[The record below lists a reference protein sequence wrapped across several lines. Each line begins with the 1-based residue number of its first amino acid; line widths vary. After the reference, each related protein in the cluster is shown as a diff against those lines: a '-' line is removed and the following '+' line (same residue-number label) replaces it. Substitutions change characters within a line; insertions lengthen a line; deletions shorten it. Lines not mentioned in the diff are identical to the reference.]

1 MFSNSKTKDVK
12 IVKGGSVD
20 TLITGKTQITGDIVF
35 SGVLFLDG
43 RIKGQIKSDDDKA
56 LLTVGPNGVVEGEIH
71 VPNVVIQG
79 KVTGDVYARAH
90 ASLAA
95 SARIEGSVYYH
106 LIEMTMGS
114 EVNGRLVHQPAV
126 PKQLEHKPE

>member
-1 MFSNSKTKDVK
+1 MFGNNKTKDVK

-20 TLITGKTQITGDIVF
+20 TLITGKTTITGDIQF

-43 RIKGQIKSDDDKA
+43 TIKGNVKSDDDKA
-56 LLTVGPNGVVEGEIH
+56 LLTVGPNGLIEGEVH

-79 KVTGDVYARAH
+79 KVSGDVYARAH

-95 SARIEGSVYYH
+95 SAHIEGSVYYH
-106 LIEMTMGS
+106 LIEMMMGA
-114 EVNGRLVHQPAV
+114 EVNGRLVHQPAT
-126 PKQLEHKPE
+126 PKQLEHKPD

>member
-1 MFSNSKTKDVK
+1 MWGSNKTKDVK
-12 IVKGGSVD
+12 IVKGGSID
-20 TLITGKTQITGDIVF
+20 TLITGKTQVTGDIDF

-43 RIKGQIKSDDDKA
+43 IVKGNIKSDDEKA
-56 LLTVGPNGVVEGEIH
+56 LLTVGPNGMVEGEVH

-79 KVTGDVYARAH
+79 KVLGDVYARAH

-95 SARIEGSVYYH
+95 SAHIEGSVYYH

>member
-1 MFSNSKTKDVK
+1 MFNKTKDVK

-20 TLITGKTQITGDIVF
+20 TLITVKTQVTGDIQF

-43 RIKGQIKSDDDKA
+43 IVKGHVKSDDDKA
-56 LLTVGPNGVVEGEIH
+56 LLTIGPNGLIEGEVH

-79 KVTGDVYARAH
+79 RVNGDVYARAH

-95 SARIEGSVYYH
+95 TAHIEGSVYYH
-106 LIEMTMGS
+106 LIEMTMGA

-126 PKQLEHKPE
+126 PKQLEHKPA